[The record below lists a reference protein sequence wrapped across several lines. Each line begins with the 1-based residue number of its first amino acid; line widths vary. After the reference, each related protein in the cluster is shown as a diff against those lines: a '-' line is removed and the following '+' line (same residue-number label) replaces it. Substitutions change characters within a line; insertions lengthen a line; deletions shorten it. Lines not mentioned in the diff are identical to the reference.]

1 MASEYNRKDALY
13 QKAKEEGY
21 RSRAAYKLKELDSKY
36 GLLKSGYKVLDLGA
50 WPGGWMQVAQERVG
64 AVGRIVGIDLVEI
77 EDFGAENI
85 KVVKGDARD
94 EENLTKC
101 TEFAG
106 GPFNLVLSDMSP
118 KLTGIRE
125 VDSAQTV
132 ACAELALFIA
142 GKVLLKGGNLVMK
155 VFKSNDTEVF
165 VKSLRP
171 LFNKVARSELD
182 STRKTSN
189 EFYLIAL
196 GFSGRNTFCP

>member
-1 MASEYNRKDALY
+1 MSDYDRKDALY
-13 QKAKEEGY
+13 KRAKEEGY
-21 RSRAAYKLKELDSKY
+21 RSRAAYKLKEIDAKY
-36 GLLKSGYKVLDLGA
+36 GLLKSGYRVLDLGA
-50 WPGGWMQVAQERVG
+50 WPGGWMQAAAEKVG
-64 AVGRIVGIDLVEI
+64 ASGRVVGIDLVQI

-85 KVVKGDARD
+85 KCIVGDARD
-94 EENLTKC
+94 EASLQAAKD
-101 TEFAG
+101 FAG
-106 GPFNLVLSDMSP
+106 GNFNLVLSDMSP

-142 GKVLLKGGNLVMK
+142 TQVLLKQGNLVIK
-155 VFKSNDTEVF
+155 VFKSNETEMF

-171 LFNKVARSELD
+171 LFNKVVRSELD

-196 GFSGRNTFCP
+196 GFVGA